1 MFFTFRT
8 SILVLILI
16 MFIISTAP
24 VVQTSLPALLE
35 NASAAGPQ
43 TVSLRLNSAQFETVS
58 NTTIHQLKILVNYTT
73 NDLKTVNN
81 KINGVMKVYALN
93 GSLLKTSSFPS
104 GFIVHASGAAQF
116 KTTII
121 YSYIKNVTAVAQLTD
136 LSKTLP
142 LSNAIRIKINLGQNL
157 KF

>member
-1 MFFTFRT
+1 MFFTFST
-8 SILVLILI
+8 SISVLVLII
-16 MFIISTAP
+16 FIINATP
-24 VVQTSLPALLE
+24 VVQTSLPTLLE
-35 NASAAGPQ
+35 NVSAVGPE
-43 TVSLRLNSAQFETVS
+43 TISLKLNSAQFETVS
-58 NTTIHQLKILVNYTT
+58 NTTTHQLKILVNYTT

-104 GFIVHASGAAQF
+104 GFIIHASGAAQF

-121 YSYIKNVTAVAQLTD
+121 YSYIKNVTAVAQFTD
-136 LSKTLP
+136 LSKTVP
-142 LSNAIRIKINLGQNL
+142 LSNAVRIKINLGQNL